1 MIELVYPLEPAPLYP
16 RPSVDHPGLSAVSA
30 EEMLPLVETSGI
42 VYGQATRAYCHSGAR
57 VLHPVVHLHIVDRMG
72 RIYLQKRSMEK
83 DLLPGYWDTAVG
95 GHIDYGET
103 VQEALMRETQ
113 EELGFNR
120 FNPIAIKNYIFE
132 FENDREM
139 VFVFAAVGNAFPIRP
154 NPEEI
159 DEGRFWTQEEID
171 EAMGKGILTPNFEG
185 EFNAIRKKLF
195 ALL

>member
-95 GHIDYGET
+95 GHVTYGELA
-103 VQEALMRETQ
+103 QEALYREAA
-113 EELGFNR
+113 EELGLQA
-120 FNPIAIKNYIFE
+120 FNPVLLEKYVWETRRDCELVIVYAC
-132 FENDREM
+132 
-139 VFVFAAVGNAFPIRP
+139 VGHPDLHP
-154 NPEEI
+154 DQDEVE
-159 DEGRFWTQEEID
+159 EGRWWDFKALEK
-171 EAMGKGILTPNFEG
+171 AMGTDTLTPNFEA
-185 EFNAIRKKLF
+185 EFTRIRSRLL